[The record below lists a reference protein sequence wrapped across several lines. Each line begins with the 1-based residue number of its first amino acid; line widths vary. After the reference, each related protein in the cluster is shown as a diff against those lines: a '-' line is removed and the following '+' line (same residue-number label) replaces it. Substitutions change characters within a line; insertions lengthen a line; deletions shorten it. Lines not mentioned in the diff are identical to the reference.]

1 MFVGEKVHI
10 VQILS
15 IIFLCANGPPSLQG
29 GGGEGLSL
37 KLKQIVSAQQSLVL
51 GGKLCRDDGSQGKT
65 LT

>member
-15 IIFLCANGPPSLQG
+15 IIFLCANAPPSLQG

-37 KLKQIVSAQQSLVL
+37 KLKQIVSAQQSLML
-51 GGKLCRDDGSQGKT
+51 GCELRSDDSSECEA